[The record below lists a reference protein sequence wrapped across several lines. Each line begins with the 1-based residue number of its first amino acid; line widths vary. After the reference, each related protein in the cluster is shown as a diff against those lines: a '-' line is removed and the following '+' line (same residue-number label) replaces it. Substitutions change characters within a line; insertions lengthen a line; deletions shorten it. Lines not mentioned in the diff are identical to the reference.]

1 MTYGKSSR
9 ARFVGWR
16 GLVATAAAAL
26 VASCGSHHGPTS
38 PDHDPLVILCPVG
51 QAVDD
56 LTNAPTMPVNFQA
69 PATTGGQAPVT
80 VVCNPASGTSF
91 TLGQTPVS
99 CTATDAAGTVASC
112 GFAVTVTPVPML
124 SLTSFMA
131 FGDSLTEGE
140 VEPQQHGWRPFVTD
154 PEHGYPAVLLQL
166 LQQRYK
172 AQTISLANEGSG
184 GEHVADGYI
193 RLQGVLDANT
203 PQVLLLFE
211 GINDLNDTRDHDE
224 IPQIV
229 DTLRDDIR
237 EAIAHGVETV
247 FVSTLTPQREP
258 TPGASNRQ
266 PVDDQLIRDANDE
279 IRDMAAR
286 EGAIVVDG
294 YAAIDVDVATLV
306 GADGLHLTV
315 AGYQALANAF
325 FTVIQQNL
333 ELPAAPPSDTAPTMP
348 AGRGGAR
355 VPGSPWP

>member
-172 AQTISLANEGSG
+172 AQTISLANEGRG

>member
-112 GFAVTVTPVPML
+112 GFAVTVAPVPML

>member
-16 GLVATAAAAL
+16 CLVATAAAAL

-112 GFAVTVTPVPML
+112 GFAVTVAPVPML